1 MIMIRIAI
9 LLITFNFSWAIGLQA
24 LVIPQKSTVIATSG
38 AGIAGYIDASI
49 NPASLEYIEPHLG
62 MSDNLW
68 YADISGIKSNWS
80 FGKKAHRIFSI
91 ESIGL
96 DDIEHHI
103 TNEVEP
109 LGYIQAKW
117 IAFDFA
123 SNINL
128 NKIFKDTRG
137 FSLGYNIKL
146 NYSKLHTERYWGYS
160 IDLGLQKRI
169 NNKLNFG
176 FVSKNFGR
184 EYSLSGIDRIENYIG
199 LGIAYNASAIRSSTY
214 FDWIYSNNRNIF
226 KIALKT
232 DLKYVNLALGTSYS
246 KNSYK
251 DFSYG
256 LSFHLKDWAIIF
268 SSIIHDNSKL
278 GTPKSVE
285 LRKYF

>member
-1 MIMIRIAI
+1 MI
-9 LLITFNFSWAIGLQA
+9 FNFSWAIGLEA
-24 LVIPQKSTVIATSG
+24 LIIPQKATVISTSG
-38 AGIAGYIDASI
+38 AGIGGYIDASI
-49 NPASLEYIEPHLG
+49 NPASLKYIRPHLG

-68 YADISGIKSNWS
+68 YADITGIKSNFS
-80 FGKKAHRIFSI
+80 FGEKIHRTLSI

-96 DDIEHHI
+96 DDIELHI
-103 TNEVEP
+103 TNEVNP
-109 LGYIQAKW
+109 LGYVEAKW
-117 IAFDFA
+117 IAFDF
-123 SNINL
+123 SSEIDL
-128 NKIFKDTRG
+128 NRIFEDTRD

-160 IDLGLQKRI
+160 IDVGFQKKI

-199 LGIAYNASAIRSSTY
+199 LGIAYNADIIRNNIY
-214 FDWIYSNNRNIF
+214 FDWIYSTNRNIF
-226 KIALKT
+226 KLALKT
-232 DLKYVNLALGTSYS
+232 DFRYVNLALGTSYS

-256 LSFHLKDWAIIF
+256 LIFELKDWMIVF
-268 SSIIHDNSKL
+268 SSIIHDNSTL
-278 GTPKSVE
+278 GIPKSVE